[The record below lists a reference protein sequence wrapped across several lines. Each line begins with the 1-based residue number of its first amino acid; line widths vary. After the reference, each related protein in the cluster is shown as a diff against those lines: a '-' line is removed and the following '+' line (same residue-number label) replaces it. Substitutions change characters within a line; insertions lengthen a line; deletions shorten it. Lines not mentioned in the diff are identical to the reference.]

1 MDKYAMDNGSKPD
14 GTAIEKNKF
23 QHDFM
28 GQYVDAM
35 AISLVSWDLK
45 YGTGGITKKDSTGAD
60 ILNWEYYRNMAYGG
74 LYYKDSAGNQ
84 IETDSFKALVPNE
97 SDRKNIRNILKNK
110 QDGKGKSKVTKC

>member
-1 MDKYAMDNGSKPD
+1 MIHEMVHAYLNVKYSNFLDDWDFKKAMDKYAMDNGFKPD

-45 YGTGGITKKDSTGAD
+45 YGTGGITKKNSTGAD
-60 ILNWEYYRNMAYGG
+60 ILN
-74 LYYKDSAGNQ
+74 
-84 IETDSFKALVPNE
+84 
-97 SDRKNIRNILKNK
+97 
-110 QDGKGKSKVTKC
+110 